1 MSFLPKM
8 NFPPN
13 IEIPNL
19 IDLGVKDY
27 MYSTLRNCH
36 EYRTHIYSYAFNIIV
51 LFSFLG
57 ITFSVLYYSY
67 KQKPTEYE
75 LKQKMLKDQ
84 QYILSKIRSYQNEKR
99 HQSVSNITKLP
110 II

>member
-1 MSFLPKM
+1 MIFLS
-8 NFPPN
+8 NADFA
-13 IEIPNL
+13 ITPNL

-36 EYRTHIYSYAFNIIV
+36 DYRTHIYSYALNIIV

-57 ITFSVLYYSY
+57 ITGTVLYYSY

-84 QYILSKIRSYQNEKR
+84 QYILSKIRYYQNENQHR
-99 HQSVSNITKLP
+99 SVSNITKLP
-110 II
+110 VI